1 MRRLPLIS
9 PSVRSA
15 VILLPLVFGCAPK
28 GEATGTGEHGTDGDG
43 SAGGDVG
50 ADDTGTFAS
59 GDTGQTQADD
69 TAGTADSHYLGGW
82 PVDACN
88 DSISATG
95 NEVGDIALDWT
106 RMDQYGD
113 DLRLHDFC
121 DHAVLLVG
129 SAFW

>member
-1 MRRLPLIS
+1 MRRSTDGCPLMRFLGM
-9 PSVRSA
+9 SVFLMA
-15 VILLPLVFGCAPK
+15 GCAPK
-28 GEATGTGEHGTDGDG
+28 GDSSGSSTSDQTEAGDDTDSGN
-43 SAGGDVG
+43 SAS
-50 ADDTGTFAS
+50 DDTG
-59 GDTGQTQADD
+59 DGQSDD
-69 TAGTADSHYLGGW
+69 TADGTESHYLGGW

-88 DSISATG
+88 DSITSTG